1 MAQQVIDA
9 CPDAEWRLIFALSR
23 YAGLRCHSEHLA
35 LRWLDVNWEKN
46 RILIHAPKQEHH
58 SNGGD
63 RWIPIFPELHPC
75 LEECFD
81 LAEVG
86 EEFVIVRYRDTNT
99 NLRTQLMR
107 IIKRA
112 GVKPWPKLFHNLRAS
127 RETELAATYPLH
139 TVCEWI
145 GNSARIASAH
155 YLQVTKA
162 DFERAAQGGAESGAL
177 VAQNQAQRASAH
189 ACTSQQESSE
199 VLVSS
204 GEMQGDAN
212 ACKGKQ
218 KYLVRPEGV
227 EPPTYGSEDHCSIQL
242 SYGRNIGFYVA
253 STIVKKTIY
262 ITDKPF
268 DKSGAYVTDS
278 VVKCT
283 VRLRSE
289 VAGEA
294 TPSHEVYQVTRAP
307 TTQKPSAPE
316 GLPTFLRLPQSGL
329 AFENWHRANKVR
341 KSFSRIAEHN
351 SRIFF
356 ACEM

>member
-23 YAGLRCHSEHLA
+23 YAGLRCPSEHLA

-63 RWIPIFPELHPC
+63 RWIPIFPELHPY

-127 RETELAATYPLH
+127 REMELAATYPLH

-145 GNSARIASAH
+145 GNSARFASAH
-155 YLQVTKA
+155 YLQVTEA
-162 DFERAAQGGAESGAL
+162 DFELAAKAAQKA
-177 VAQNQAQRASAH
+177 AH
-189 ACTSQQESSE
+189 SWRRIRRS
-199 VLVSS
+199 
-204 GEMQGDAN
+204 
-212 ACKGKQ
+212 
-218 KYLVRPEGV
+218 VRPHTPAQV
-227 EPPTYGSEDHCSIQL
+227 SKN
-242 SYGRNIGFYVA
+242 RR
-253 STIVKKTIY
+253 
-262 ITDKPF
+262 
-268 DKSGAYVTDS
+268 
-278 VVKCT
+278 KCWF
-283 VRLRSE
+283 
-289 VAGEA
+289 
-294 TPSHEVYQVTRAP
+294 RAE
-307 TTQKPSAPE
+307 KC
-316 GLPTFLRLPQSGL
+316 
-329 AFENWHRANKVR
+329 RAMRTHAKVS
-341 KSFSRIAEHN
+341 KN
-351 SRIFF
+351 T
-356 ACEM
+356 